1 MRATAYQELLDPV
14 HLSRIE
20 NYLLMAK
27 AAVEGFLSG
36 MHRSV
41 FHGFGT
47 EFLQYR
53 NYVPGEDLKYL
64 DWKVYAKRDQLVTK
78 VYQEETSM
86 NVYFVVD
93 ASASHDYRGERAAC
107 TKLRYACMIAASLA
121 YLASRQGD
129 NIALFAYQDSIVEAV
144 EPGHRS
150 GQLLR
155 FLQALSRLRP
165 AGGADHD
172 GLLQSITHHMRNR
185 GLVIYL
191 SDMLEAEESLPRQ
204 LRSLRF
210 RHCDCLAIQVLDP
223 DERDLPHTYP
233 VRYVDSETKADVTT
247 FADTVRAQYR
257 ASMDSFQDGLKS
269 SFRHA
274 QVEYLSLLTTDHLG
288 HALGKYLNKREAI
301 A

>member
-1 MRATAYQELLDPV
+1 MPTAYKELLDPA
-14 HLSRIE
+14 HLSQIE

-41 FHGFGT
+41 YHGYGA
-47 EFLQYR
+47 EFQQYR

-64 DWKVYAKRDQLVTK
+64 DWNVFAKRDQLVTK

-93 ASASHDYRGERAAC
+93 ASASHHYQGERAAC
-107 TKLRYACMIAASLA
+107 SKLRYACMIAASLA

-129 NIALFAYQDSIVEAV
+129 NIALYAYQDSIVEAI

-150 GQLLR
+150 GQLARL
-155 FLQALSRLRP
+155 LQALSRLRA

-172 GLLQSITHHMRNR
+172 GLLQSLTHHMRNR

-204 LRSLRF
+204 LRALRF

-223 DERDLPHTYP
+223 DERDLPHNYP
-233 VRYVDSETKADVTT
+233 VRYVDSETEADVTT
-247 FADTVRAQYR
+247 FADTIRPQYQ
-257 ASMDSFQDGLKS
+257 ASMDAYQDDLKTA
-269 SFRHA
+269 FGRA
-274 QVEYLSLLTTDHLG
+274 QVEHLPLLTTDHLG
-288 HALGKYLNKREAI
+288 HALGKFLNKREAI
-301 A
+301 T